1 MGKTESKK
9 EDLNIG
15 VMIICIIGV
24 VLTVLGALLVRDNN
38 LKLNIIKAE
47 GTVTGV
53 KTSTDANGNVAAVS
67 VNLSYNANRADYT
80 ATIDT
85 SRTDL

>member
-38 LKLNIIKAE
+38 LN
-47 GTVTGV
+47 
-53 KTSTDANGNVAAVS
+53 
-67 VNLSYNANRADYT
+67 
-80 ATIDT
+80 
-85 SRTDL
+85 